1 MVCSAVTQQRIF
13 SVVASIISLGV
24 KKYHAFPTLKKPV
37 IDMSH
42 AVQCIS
48 EFVNKVTKT

>member
-13 SVVASIISLGV
+13 SVVASIISLEV

-37 IDMSH
+37 VDMSH
-42 AVQCIS
+42 AVQCIP